1 MTQAIRNLTTRASL
15 SATASHN
22 VRWFAGMIAGA
33 TALGLPAVQA
43 EQWNGSVNSSWNEPN
58 NWTPATVPSGS
69 NAIINTITPNFPVV
83 TSNLLFNPN
92 DVILA
97 MGAGTTGRLDQSAG
111 QINANAWTYIGV
123 EGGNGTFNLTGS
135 GSFSTNGRLWLGGSQ
150 NAGGGTAVA
159 TINTTGTL
167 ATSSD
172 IGIGSSGGT
181 GTLNLNAGTINSGGW
196 TFIGKREAA
205 DNGNG
210 TVNVTGGT
218 WNHNGAR
225 TFVGLGNSTGKLNIS
240 GGTYN
245 NTLGGNN
252 DVFFAVG
259 VNNNAN
265 ATVPEVNLT
274 GGTLNVARRLSVGGV
289 SGEGGNTDG
298 GFSGAGKGK
307 LTIDSA
313 TSVVNVTGELWAGQ
327 GAGANGQIVLNA
339 GTINVNSWV
348 AIGRGGGTGDLNM
361 TGGTIT
367 KTGTGNFIV
376 GASGP
381 GSMTQSGG
389 LVDIQNGLTWI
400 GEQVGATSSTLT
412 INGTAEYRSGIIS
425 VAPRG
430 ALGVLNLD
438 GGTVRTNRF
447 SGSAED
453 GSGAS
458 TGNGTINFNGTQII
472 ASASNAEF
480 TRLTD
485 TLNVASGG
493 MKVDTNNFVLTAPMP
508 MSGVGGVTKSGAGS
522 LTLSGANTFS
532 GASSVTGG
540 TLNITTDSTG
550 GGALTVADGTTLGV
564 VQSVD
569 TGVLNTSALTLG
581 SSTLFFTATS
591 AAGNPAAALLKVNG
605 PLSRTGPTTINLVD
619 PLPAVGSFPIVSY
632 TSKTGTGTFV
642 VGTLP
647 DGVTL
652 NSTTPIVD
660 SGSVISLNI
669 ARVNAPHWTG
679 AAGNTWNTSSLSWQN
694 GFGGSPTTFQN
705 GDPAI
710 FEDVTLTPSFYNVL
724 LNSTVTPGGSGVTF
738 DNDLQDFSLTTT
750 GTGKISGTAGLTK
763 RGVAG
768 LILGNTLLND
778 FTGPVTIEEGSV
790 SVGLLAN
797 AASASPL
804 GKGTLVLA
812 GGTLNYTGPAVT
824 IDRGFQINAGP
835 TAATSSELVLASN
848 VTMTGPVTA
857 TNGKLRLSGAG
868 ILTLSNAGPI
878 SLANGPQDANPASL
892 VIDGGGLT
900 LNGAGQVTNVVGN
913 TQLAVVDGANTA
925 LTLSGTSTL
934 NVNRFQAGFGIGSN
948 TSILI
953 QGASQLHKS
962 ATGWLS
968 IGNSN
973 DAVATVSLEDS
984 GSLITDGG
992 DFNVGDT
999 ATSNGSLLATD
1010 SAVVTSAGPVYIGK
1024 NGTTG
1029 LVSLSGNA
1037 AMSSTSTD
1045 VAGGAGSHGDLKLQ
1059 GTATYTSGGRMQVG
1073 PGAGSTGTVL
1083 VENAAH
1089 VQVNSFVSVGFNG
1102 GGSMTVKDIATFTTT
1117 DDLSVNE
1124 AGDVPATVTVQ
1135 DTANLTAGGTVFI
1148 GRNPNKVGTLNVSGT
1163 ATFDQTGAVAQN
1175 LFVGLAGTGTLNING
1190 GAIVNAAS
1198 ANGVILGNDA
1208 AGTGTVNLNGGT
1220 LTSKRIFGGAGTATF
1235 NFDGGFL
1242 KASTGATAEFM
1253 TGLDNAFVEDG
1264 GAVVDSNGEN
1274 INIAQPLLAGT
1285 TAGGGLT
1292 KFGTGTVRLNGVN
1305 TYTGLTLV
1313 TAGALGGS
1321 GTVAGPVTVQ
1331 NGAALAPGATTG
1343 TLTASA
1349 GVTFNSGSAF
1359 VVNIDDS
1366 QAVKNGRLV
1375 TTGNLNVTGAALQ
1388 VNAIGAATSAPYTIA
1403 TAGSVTG
1410 PFASVPAGVS
1420 VTYNATSITITPPAT
1435 TPFDSWMAN
1444 FPTLTGPNAAKTADP
1459 DGDGLTNLEEF
1470 ALDGNPTT
1478 GSSTGKVRSRIETV
1492 GGEQALVVTLPVRAG
1507 ATFDN
1512 VPGPGQDA
1520 TVAGDGL
1527 VYLIQGSN
1535 NLTTFDQ
1542 GVTEVTPASSAG
1554 MPALSSAAWTYRTFR
1569 LNGAVPARGTKG
1581 FLSVKVQ
1588 ATP

>member
-22 VRWFAGMIAGA
+22 ARWFATLLAGSA
-33 TALGLPAVQA
+33 MLGTSALAVNNVWESDSPAGSSD
-43 EQWNGSVNSSWNEPN
+43 WNTPGNWSLGRVPANPNGAPTGDTFDDAIVNII
-58 NWTPATVPSGS
+58 TPGYPILVS
-69 NAIINTITPNFPVV
+69 NAD
-83 TSNLLFNPN
+83 FNPR
-92 DVILA
+92 DVK
-97 MGAGTTGRLDQSAG
+97 
-111 QINANAWTYIGV
+111 IGV
-123 EGGNGTFNLTGS
+123 S
-135 GSFSTNGRLWLGGSQ
+135 ASTNGRLDVRAGLLQNSGWFVVGDNGG
-150 NAGGGTAVA
+150 AGVLNVANTAA
-159 TINTTGTL
+159 
-167 ATSSD
+167 
-172 IGIGSSGGT
+172 SGGT
-181 GTLNLNAGTINSGGW
+181 LTGFGVGSGGLQIQFRLYVGGEGTGAANGLANINTAGTVAIGEHLIVGNGNGPGGTLNLDAGTVSVANQTWIGQGAGGV
-196 TFIGKREAA
+196 
-205 DNGNG
+205 G
-210 TVNVTGGT
+210 T
-218 WNHNGAR
+218 
-225 TFVGLGNSTGKLNIS
+225 LNIS
-240 GGTYN
+240 GGT
-245 NTLGGNN
+245 L
-252 DVFFAVG
+252 
-259 VNNNAN
+259 NAN
-265 ATVPEVNLT
+265 N
-274 GGTLNVARRLSVGGV
+274 
-289 SGEGGNTDG
+289 
-298 GFSGAGKGK
+298 
-307 LTIDSA
+307 
-313 TSVVNVTGELWAGQ
+313 
-327 GAGANGQIVLNA
+327 
-339 GTINVNSWV
+339 WV
-348 AIGRGGGTGDLNM
+348 AIGREGGSGTVNM

-367 KTGTGNFIV
+367 KTGGGNFIV

-400 GEQVGATSSTLT
+400 GEQAGATSSTLT

-453 GSGAS
+453 GSGAA

-493 MKVDTNNFVLTAPMP
+493 MKVDSNNFVLTAPMP

-550 GGALTVADGTTLGV
+550 GGALSVADGATLGV
-564 VQSVD
+564 VQAVD
-569 TGVLNTSALTLG
+569 TGVLQTSGLTLG
-581 SSTLFFTATS
+581 NSTLSFTAAS
-591 AAGNPAAALLKVNG
+591 APGNPAAALLKVNG
-605 PLSRTGPTTINLVD
+605 ALSRTGQTTINLVD
-619 PLPAVGSFPIVSY
+619 PEPAVGSLPIVSY

-642 VGTLP
+642 VGALP

-652 NSTTPIVD
+652 DSANPITD
-660 SGSVISLNI
+660 IGSVISLNI
-669 ARVNAPHWTG
+669 TRVNAPHWAIDNTGVWDTTTNNWTNFLGG
-679 AAGNTWNTSSLSWQN
+679 AA
-694 GFGGSPTTFQN
+694 TTFQN

-710 FEDVTLTPSFYNVL
+710 FEDLTTFLSLSDYDIA
-724 LNSTVTPGGSGVTF
+724 LNTTVIPGGSGVTF
-738 DNDLQDFSLTTT
+738 DNAIADFIFS
-750 GTGKISGTAGLTK
+750 GSGKISGTAGITK
-763 RGVAG
+763 LGGAGV
-768 LILGNTLLND
+768 IIPNTLLND
-778 FTGPVTIEEGSV
+778 FTGPVTIEGGSI
-790 SVGLLAN
+790 SVDLLTN
-797 AASASPL
+797 AASPGPL
-804 GKGTLVLA
+804 GKGNLVLA

-835 TAATSSELVLASN
+835 SASSSSEIILANN
-848 VTMTGPVTA
+848 VTMSGPVTA

-868 ILTLSNAGPI
+868 ILTLSNPGTI

-900 LNGAGQVTNVVGN
+900 LNGAGQIANVVGN
-913 TQLAVVDGANTA
+913 TQIGVQDASNPT
-925 LTLSGTSTL
+925 LTLSGSTTL
-934 NVNRFQAGFGIGSN
+934 NVNRFQVGFGVGS
-948 TSILI
+948 TSSILI

-973 DAVATVSLEDS
+973 NAIATVTLRDS
-984 GSLITDGG
+984 GKLITDGG

-999 ATSNGSLLATD
+999 ATSNGSLIAGD
-1010 SAVVTSAGPVYIGK
+1010 NAVVTSAGPVYIGK

-1029 LVSLSGNA
+1029 LVTLTGNA
-1037 AMSSTSTD
+1037 TMSSINTD
-1045 VAGGAGSHGDLKLQ
+1045 VAGGAGSHGDLNLQ
-1059 GTATYTSGGRMQVG
+1059 GTSTYTSGGRMQVG
-1073 PGAGSTGTVL
+1073 PGAGSTGTVV
-1083 VENAAH
+1083 VEDAAQ

-1102 GGSMTVKDIATFTTT
+1102 GGTLTVKEDGTFNTT

-1163 ATFDQTGAVAQN
+1163 ATFDQTGSVAQN

-1220 LTSKRIFGGAGTATF
+1220 LTSKRVFGGAGTATF

-1242 KASTGATAEFM
+1242 KAGTGATAEFM

-1264 GAVVDSNGEN
+1264 GAVIDSNGQN

-1285 TAGGGLT
+1285 TANGGLT
-1292 KFGTGTVRLNGVN
+1292 KFGTGTLTLNGIN

-1321 GTVAGPVTVQ
+1321 GTIAGPVTVQ
-1331 NGAALAPGATTG
+1331 SGAALAPGSGTG
-1343 TLTASA
+1343 TLTANA
-1349 GVTFNSGSAF
+1349 GVTFNAGSAF

-1366 QAVKNGRLV
+1366 QAVKNGRLD

-1388 VNAIGAATSAPYTIA
+1388 VNAIGAAASAPYTIV

-1420 VTYNATSITITPPAT
+1420 VTYNANSITITPPAT

-1459 DGDGLTNLEEF
+1459 DGDGMTNLEEF

-1478 GSSTGKVRSRIETV
+1478 GAATGKVRSRIETV

-1512 VPGPGQDA
+1512 VPGPGADA
-1520 TVAGDGL
+1520 TVAGDGV

-1542 GVTEVTPASSAG
+1542 GVTEVPVSSAG
-1554 MPALSSAAWTYRTFR
+1554 MPGLSGPGWTYRTFR
-1569 LNGAVPARGTKG
+1569 LNGAVPARGVRG